1 MEAALLASTGVLV
14 CLAKGDEGCVV
25 AGDLTR
31 EAVLCRHGGGSL
43 VCAGSLGRGGQL
55 IKLREYKDAVVLTV
69 GLLLLRRRRGLL
81 LLRR

>member
-1 MEAALLASTGVLV
+1 MEAALLARTGVLV
-14 CLAKGDEGCVV
+14 CLSKGDEGCVV
-25 AGDLTR
+25 ADDLTR
-31 EAVLCRHGGGSL
+31 ETALCRHGDGSL